1 MADNNGWG
9 RQGSQ
14 GSQGWGSNPNSS
26 GSGDD
31 APETRFEDSGD
42 GETRFLDPGAG
53 QDPAPVWGASANQA
67 PPNYQHSNYQQP
79 GYRNQ
84 PVPDYPEPSSSD
96 GGRLFFLIAIPLLVI
111 ILVGAL
117 LMWKW
122 DDFFGS
128 DDADNAQAP
137 QAAATESQ
145 ESGGDDSNGSGSD
158 EESTEAAESEGAD
171 SADSADS
178 DAANGARPKEADLP
192 AGSEP
197 VNAAARND
205 EPAGNFNNIYKSP
218 QVGDSYTS
226 DDFAEAVRDAFV
238 DAYLEDKEIDHVLD
252 VYSDAA
258 RRSIEMTCRDAGSY
272 VHCSGG
278 NNANVYIA

>member
-1 MADNNGWG
+1 VGCV
-9 RQGSQ
+9 SE
-14 GSQGWGSNPNSS
+14 S
-26 GSGDD
+26 GSTQLPTFQLP
-31 APETRFEDSGD
+31 AARLPESAGTRLSG
-42 GETRFLDPGAG
+42 T
-53 QDPAPVWGASANQA
+53 V
-67 PPNYQHSNYQQP
+67 
-79 GYRNQ
+79 
-84 PVPDYPEPSSSD
+84 VI
-96 GGRLFFLIAIPLLVI
+96 GRRTVVLPHRHPLLVI